1 MLEIAIL
8 AIVIALIFDFVNGFN
23 DSANSVATVIGTRVL
38 RPLQAVA
45 LSAAANFAGPFIF
58 GVAVATTIA
67 KGIVSPDEIT
77 VYMIIGGLAGAIA
90 WSSLCT
96 YFGLPISNSHS
107 LIGGIMGAGIAGLGF
122 EQLVFGGLTKVFAGI
137 IIAPIGGMIFGI
149 ALAGAIIVFLANRR
163 PAIVNR
169 TFGRL
174 QIISS
179 AWFALTHGANDGQK
193 TMGIIVLIL
202 FSADLI
208 SEIHMPL
215 WVIFAA
221 ASAMGLGTFFGGYK
235 VIKTLGVRVTRL
247 RPYQGFA
254 AETGGGLMLAVFA
267 IFGIPA
273 STTHAITGTIMGA
286 GAARRKT
293 CSSLESQQ
301 ADHIFLGNYHTRS
314 RWTWN
319 CIYLRNP
326 FVCIA
331 IHKEVSSS
339 TKNISIH

>member
-1 MLEIAIL
+1 MIEIAIA
-8 AIVIALIFDFVNGFN
+8 AIIVARIFECVNGFN

-38 RPLQAVA
+38 KPLHAVA
-45 LSAAANFAGPFIF
+45 LSAAANFVGPFVF

-107 LIGGIMGAGIAGLGF
+107 LIGGIMGAGIIGLGF
-122 EQLVFGGLTKVFAGI
+122 EQLVYGGLTKVFTGI
-137 IIAPIGGMIFGI
+137 IIAPIGGIIFGMVLVGIII
-149 ALAGAIIVFLANRR
+149 AVFAKRK
-163 PAIVNR
+163 PAVVNR

-174 QIISS
+174 SIISS
-179 AWFALTHGANDGQK
+179 AWLALTHGANDGQK

-235 VIKTLGVRVTRL
+235 VIKTLGLKITRL
-247 RPYQGFA
+247 KPYQGFA
-254 AETGGGLMLAVFA
+254 AQTGGGVMLAIFA
-267 IFGIPA
+267 LLGIPA
-273 STTHAITGTIMGA
+273 STTHAITGSVMGA
-286 GAARRKT
+286 GAARRIRAVRWRV
-293 CSSLESQQ
+293 SRQI
-301 ADHIFLGNYHTRS
+301 IFSWIITIPGAAGLAIAFTYIIH
-314 RWTWN
+314 
-319 CIYLRNP
+319 L
-326 FVCIA
+326 FV
-331 IHKEVSSS
+331 
-339 TKNISIH
+339 

>member
-1 MLEIAIL
+1 MIEIAIA
-8 AIVIALIFDFVNGFN
+8 AIIIALIFDFVNGFN

-38 RPLQAVA
+38 KPLHAVA
-45 LSAAANFAGPFIF
+45 LSAAANFVGPFVF

-107 LIGGIMGAGIAGLGF
+107 LIGGIMGAGIIGLGF
-122 EQLVFGGLTKVFAGI
+122 EQLVYGGLTKVFAGI
-137 IIAPIGGMIFGI
+137 IIAPIGGIIFGMVLVGIII
-149 ALAGAIIVFLANRR
+149 AVFAKRK
-163 PAIVNR
+163 PAVVNR

-174 QIISS
+174 SIISS
-179 AWFALTHGANDGQK
+179 AWLALTHGANDGQK

-235 VIKTLGVRVTRL
+235 VIKTLGLKITRL
-247 RPYQGFA
+247 KPYQGFA
-254 AETGGGLMLAVFA
+254 AQTGGGVMLAIFA
-267 IFGIPA
+267 LLGIPA
-273 STTHAITGTIMGA
+273 STTHAITGSVMGA
-286 GAARRKT
+286 GAARRIRAVRWKV
-293 CSSLESQQ
+293 SRQI
-301 ADHIFLGNYHTRS
+301 IFSWVITIPGAAGLAIAFTYIIH
-314 RWTWN
+314 
-319 CIYLRNP
+319 L
-326 FVCIA
+326 FV
-331 IHKEVSSS
+331 
-339 TKNISIH
+339 

>member
-1 MLEIAIL
+1 MYEL
-8 AIVIALIFDFVNGFN
+8 AIGAIIVALIFDFVNGFN

-38 RPLQAVA
+38 KPLHAVA
-45 LSAAANFAGPFIF
+45 LSAAANFIGPFVF

-107 LIGGIMGAGIAGLGF
+107 LIGGIMGAGIIGLGF
-122 EQLVFGGLTKVFAGI
+122 EQLVYGGLTKVFAGI
-137 IIAPIGGMIFGI
+137 IIAPIGGVAFGM
-149 ALAGAIIVFLANRR
+149 ALAGIIIVIFAKRR
-163 PAIVNR
+163 PAVVNR

-174 QIISS
+174 SIISS
-179 AWFALTHGANDGQK
+179 AWLALTHGANDGQK

-235 VIKTLGVRVTRL
+235 VIKTLGLKITRL
-247 RPYQGFA
+247 KPYQGFA
-254 AETGGGLMLAVFA
+254 AQTGGGVMLAIFA
-267 IFGIPA
+267 LLGIPA
-273 STTHAITGTIMGA
+273 STTHAITGSVMGA
-286 GAARRKT
+286 GAARRIRAVRWKV
-293 CSSLESQQ
+293 SRQI
-301 ADHIFLGNYHTRS
+301 IFSWVITIPGAAGLAIAFTYIIH
-314 RWTWN
+314 
-319 CIYLRNP
+319 L
-326 FVCIA
+326 FV
-331 IHKEVSSS
+331 
-339 TKNISIH
+339 

>member
-1 MLEIAIL
+1 MIEIAII
-8 AIVIALIFDFVNGFN
+8 AIIVALIFDFVNGFN

-38 RPLQAVA
+38 RPIHAVA

-107 LIGGIMGAGIAGLGF
+107 LIGGIMGAGIIGLGF
-122 EQLVFGGLTKVFAGI
+122 EQLVYGGLAKVFTGI
-137 IIAPIGGMIFGI
+137 IIAPIGGVIFGMV
-149 ALAGAIIVFLANRR
+149 LVGIIITVFAKRK
-163 PAIVNR
+163 PAVVNR

-174 QIISS
+174 SIISS
-179 AWFALTHGANDGQK
+179 AWLALTHGANDGQK

-202 FSADLI
+202 FSADL
-208 SEIHMPL
+208 SAEIHMPL

-235 VIKTLGVRVTRL
+235 VIKTLGLRITRL
-247 RPYQGFA
+247 KPYQGFA
-254 AETGGGLMLAVFA
+254 AETGGGIMLAAFA
-267 IFGIPA
+267 ILGIPA

-286 GAARRKT
+286 GAARRVRAVRWRV
-293 CSSLESQQ
+293 SRQI
-301 ADHIFLGNYHTRS
+301 IFSWVITIPGAAGLAIAFTYIIH
-314 RWTWN
+314 
-319 CIYLRNP
+319 L
-326 FVCIA
+326 FV
-331 IHKEVSSS
+331 
-339 TKNISIH
+339 

>member
-1 MLEIAIL
+1 MIEIAIA
-8 AIVIALIFDFVNGFN
+8 AIIIALIFDFVNGFN

-38 RPLQAVA
+38 KPLHAVA
-45 LSAAANFAGPFIF
+45 LSAAANFVGPFVF

-107 LIGGIMGAGIAGLGF
+107 LIGGIMGAGIIGLGF
-122 EQLVFGGLTKVFAGI
+122 EQLVYGGLTKVFAGI
-137 IIAPIGGMIFGI
+137 IIAPIGGVIFGMV
-149 ALAGAIIVFLANRR
+149 LVGIIITVFAKRR
-163 PAIVNR
+163 PAVVNR

-235 VIKTLGVRVTRL
+235 VIKTLGLRITRL
-247 RPYQGFA
+247 KPYQGFA
-254 AETGGGLMLAVFA
+254 AETGGGIMLAAFA
-267 IFGIPA
+267 ILGIPA

-286 GAARRKT
+286 GAARRVRAVRWRV
-293 CSSLESQQ
+293 SRQI
-301 ADHIFLGNYHTRS
+301 IFSWVITIPGAAGLAIAFTYIIH
-314 RWTWN
+314 
-319 CIYLRNP
+319 L
-326 FVCIA
+326 FV
-331 IHKEVSSS
+331 
-339 TKNISIH
+339 

>member
-1 MLEIAIL
+1 MLEIAIA
-8 AIVIALIFDFVNGFN
+8 AIIIALIFDFVNGFN

-38 RPLQAVA
+38 KPLHAVA
-45 LSAAANFAGPFIF
+45 LSAAANFIGPFVF

-107 LIGGIMGAGIAGLGF
+107 LIGGIMGAGIIGLGF
-122 EQLVFGGLTKVFAGI
+122 EQLVYGGLTKVFAGI
-137 IIAPIGGMIFGI
+137 IIAPIGGIIFGMVLVGIII
-149 ALAGAIIVFLANRR
+149 AVFAKRK
-163 PAIVNR
+163 PAVVNR

-174 QIISS
+174 SIISS
-179 AWFALTHGANDGQK
+179 AWLALTHGANDGQK

-215 WVIFAA
+215 WVILAA

-235 VIKTLGVRVTRL
+235 VIKTLGLKITRL
-247 RPYQGFA
+247 KPYQGFA
-254 AETGGGLMLAVFA
+254 AQTGGGVMLAIFA
-267 IFGIPA
+267 ILGIPA
-273 STTHAITGTIMGA
+273 STTHAITGSVMGA
-286 GAARRKT
+286 GAARRIRAVRWKV
-293 CSSLESQQ
+293 SRQI
-301 ADHIFLGNYHTRS
+301 IFSWVITIPGAAGLAIAFTYIIH
-314 RWTWN
+314 
-319 CIYLRNP
+319 L
-326 FVCIA
+326 FV
-331 IHKEVSSS
+331 
-339 TKNISIH
+339 

>member
-1 MLEIAIL
+1 MIEIAIG
-8 AIVIALIFDFVNGFN
+8 AIIVALIFDFVNGFN

-38 RPLQAVA
+38 RPLHAVA
-45 LSAAANFAGPFIF
+45 LSAAANFAGPFVF

-107 LIGGIMGAGIAGLGF
+107 LIGGIMGAGIIGLGF
-122 EQLVFGGLTKVFAGI
+122 EQLVYGGLTKVFAGI
-137 IIAPIGGMIFGI
+137 IIAPIGGIIFGM
-149 ALAGAIIVFLANRR
+149 ALVGIIITVFAKRR
-163 PAIVNR
+163 PAVVNR

-235 VIKTLGVRVTRL
+235 VIKTLGLRITRL
-247 RPYQGFA
+247 KPYQGFA
-254 AETGGGLMLAVFA
+254 AETGGGIMLAVFA
-267 IFGIPA
+267 ILGIPA

-286 GAARRKT
+286 GAARRIRAVRWKV
-293 CSSLESQQ
+293 SRQI
-301 ADHIFLGNYHTRS
+301 IFSWIITIPGAAGLAIAFTYIIH
-314 RWTWN
+314 
-319 CIYLRNP
+319 L
-326 FVCIA
+326 FV
-331 IHKEVSSS
+331 
-339 TKNISIH
+339 

>member
-1 MLEIAIL
+1 MIEIAIG
-8 AIVIALIFDFVNGFN
+8 AIIIALIFDFVNGFN
-23 DSANSVATVIGTRVL
+23 DSANSVATVIGTRVM
-38 RPLQAVA
+38 RPLHAVA
-45 LSAAANFAGPFIF
+45 LSAAANFVGPFVF

-107 LIGGIMGAGIAGLGF
+107 LIGGIMGAGIIGLGF
-122 EQLVFGGLTKVFAGI
+122 EQLVYGGLIKVFAGI
-137 IIAPIGGMIFGI
+137 IIAPIGG
-149 ALAGAIIVFLANRR
+149 IVFGMVIVGIIIAVFAKRR
-163 PAIVNR
+163 PAVVNR

-174 QIISS
+174 SIISS
-179 AWFALTHGANDGQK
+179 AWLALTHGANDGQK

-235 VIKTLGVRVTRL
+235 VIKTLGLKITRL
-247 RPYQGFA
+247 KPYQGFA
-254 AETGGGLMLAVFA
+254 AQTGGGLMLAIFA
-267 IFGIPA
+267 ILGIPA
-273 STTHAITGTIMGA
+273 STTHAITGSVMGA
-286 GAARRKT
+286 GAARRIRAVRWKV
-293 CSSLESQQ
+293 SRQI
-301 ADHIFLGNYHTRS
+301 IFSWVITIPGAAGLAIAFTYIIH
-314 RWTWN
+314 
-319 CIYLRNP
+319 L
-326 FVCIA
+326 FV
-331 IHKEVSSS
+331 
-339 TKNISIH
+339 

>member
-1 MLEIAIL
+1 MIEIAIA
-8 AIVIALIFDFVNGFN
+8 AIIVALIFDFVNGFN

-38 RPLQAVA
+38 KPLHAVA
-45 LSAAANFAGPFIF
+45 LSAAANFVGPFVF

-107 LIGGIMGAGIAGLGF
+107 LIGGIMGAGIIGLGF
-122 EQLVFGGLTKVFAGI
+122 EQLVYGGLTKVFAGI
-137 IIAPIGGMIFGI
+137 IIAPIGGIIFGMVLVGIII
-149 ALAGAIIVFLANRR
+149 AVFAKRR
-163 PAIVNR
+163 PAVVNR

-174 QIISS
+174 SIISS
-179 AWFALTHGANDGQK
+179 AWLALTHGANDGQK

-254 AETGGGLMLAVFA
+254 AETGGGMMLAIFA

-286 GAARRKT
+286 GAARRKRAVRWKV
-293 CSSLESQQ
+293 SRQI
-301 ADHIFLGNYHTRS
+301 IFSWVITIPGAAGLGIGFTYIIH
-314 RWTWN
+314 
-319 CIYLRNP
+319 L
-326 FVCIA
+326 FV
-331 IHKEVSSS
+331 
-339 TKNISIH
+339 

>member
-1 MLEIAIL
+1 MYELAVVAI
-8 AIVIALIFDFVNGFN
+8 IIALIFDFVNGFN

-38 RPLQAVA
+38 RPLHAVTI
-45 LSAAANFAGPFIF
+45 SAVANFAGPFIF

-67 KGIVSPDEIT
+67 KGIVSPDQIT
-77 VYMIIGGLAGAIA
+77 VYMIMGGLVGAIV

-107 LIGGIMGAGIAGLGF
+107 LIGGIMGAGIIGLGF
-122 EQLVFGGLTKVFAGI
+122 EQLVYGGLTKVFAGI
-137 IIAPIGGMIFGI
+137 IIAPIGGIVFGM
-149 ALAGAIIVFLANRR
+149 ALAGIIIAVLAKRR
-163 PAIVNR
+163 PAVVNR

-202 FSADLI
+202 FSAGMI

-221 ASAMGLGTFFGGYK
+221 AGAMGLGTFFGGYK
-235 VIKTLGVRVTRL
+235 VIKTLGLKVTRL
-247 RPYQGFA
+247 KPYQGFA
-254 AETGGGLMLAVFA
+254 AETGGGMMLAVFA
-267 IFGIPA
+267 ILGIPA

-286 GAARRKT
+286 GAARRKRAVRWKV
-293 CSSLESQQ
+293 SRQI
-301 ADHIFLGNYHTRS
+301 IFSWVITIPGAAGLAIAFTYIIH
-314 RWTWN
+314 
-319 CIYLRNP
+319 L
-326 FVCIA
+326 FV
-331 IHKEVSSS
+331 
-339 TKNISIH
+339 

>member
-1 MLEIAIL
+1 MIEVAIG
-8 AIVIALIFDFVNGFN
+8 AIIIALIFDFVNGFN

-38 RPLQAVA
+38 KPLHAVA
-45 LSAAANFAGPFIF
+45 LSAAANFIGPFIF

-77 VYMIIGGLAGAIA
+77 VYMIIGGLAGAIS

-122 EQLVFGGLTKVFAGI
+122 EQLVYGGLTKVFAGI
-137 IIAPIGGMIFGI
+137 IIAPIGGMIFGMVLVGIVI
-149 ALAGAIIVFLANRR
+149 AVFAKYR
-163 PAIVNR
+163 PAVVNR

-174 QIISS
+174 SIISS
-179 AWFALTHGANDGQK
+179 AWLALTHGANDGQK

-215 WVIFAA
+215 WVILAA

-235 VIKTLGVRVTRL
+235 VIKTLGFKITRL
-247 RPYQGFA
+247 KPYQGFA
-254 AETGGGLMLAVFA
+254 AQTGGGLMLAIFA
-267 IFGIPA
+267 ILGIPA
-273 STTHAITGTIMGA
+273 STTHAITGSVMGA
-286 GAARRKT
+286 GAARRKRAVRWKV
-293 CSSLESQQ
+293 SRQI
-301 ADHIFLGNYHTRS
+301 IFSWIITIPGAAGLGIAFTYIIH
-314 RWTWN
+314 
-319 CIYLRNP
+319 L
-326 FVCIA
+326 FV
-331 IHKEVSSS
+331 
-339 TKNISIH
+339 

>member
-149 ALAGAIIVFLANRR
+149 ALAGAIIVFLAKRK

-215 WVIFAA
+215 WVFFAA

-235 VIKTLGVRVTRL
+235 VIKTLGVKVTRL

-254 AETGGGLMLAVFA
+254 AETGGGMMLAIFA

-286 GAARRKT
+286 GAARRKRAVRWKV
-293 CSSLESQQ
+293 SRQI
-301 ADHIFLGNYHTRS
+301 IFSWVITIPGAAGLGIGFTYIIH
-314 RWTWN
+314 
-319 CIYLRNP
+319 L
-326 FVCIA
+326 FV
-331 IHKEVSSS
+331 
-339 TKNISIH
+339 

>member
-1 MLEIAIL
+1 MIEIAIG
-8 AIVIALIFDFVNGFN
+8 AIIVALIFDFVNGFN

-38 RPLQAVA
+38 KPIHAVA
-45 LSAAANFAGPFIF
+45 LSAAANFVGPFVF

-107 LIGGIMGAGIAGLGF
+107 LIGGIMGAGIIGLGF
-122 EQLVFGGLTKVFAGI
+122 EQLVYGGLTKVFAGI
-137 IIAPIGGMIFGI
+137 IIAPIGGIIFGMVLVGIII
-149 ALAGAIIVFLANRR
+149 AVFAKRK
-163 PAIVNR
+163 PAVVNR

-174 QIISS
+174 SIISS
-179 AWFALTHGANDGQK
+179 AWLALTHGANDGQK

-235 VIKTLGVRVTRL
+235 VIKTLGLRVTRL
-247 RPYQGFA
+247 KPYQGFA
-254 AETGGGLMLAVFA
+254 AETGGGIMLAVFA
-267 IFGIPA
+267 ILGIPA

-286 GAARRKT
+286 GAARRIRAVRWKV
-293 CSSLESQQ
+293 SRQI
-301 ADHIFLGNYHTRS
+301 IFSWVITIPGAAGLAIAFTYIIH
-314 RWTWN
+314 
-319 CIYLRNP
+319 L
-326 FVCIA
+326 FV
-331 IHKEVSSS
+331 
-339 TKNISIH
+339 

>member
-1 MLEIAIL
+1 MIEIAIV
-8 AIVIALIFDFVNGFN
+8 AIIIALIFDFVNGFN

-38 RPLQAVA
+38 KPLHAVA
-45 LSAAANFAGPFIF
+45 LSAAANFVGPFVF

-77 VYMIIGGLAGAIA
+77 VYMIIGGLSGAIA

-107 LIGGIMGAGIAGLGF
+107 LIGGIMGAGIIGLGF
-122 EQLVFGGLTKVFAGI
+122 EQLVYGGLTKVFAGI
-137 IIAPIGGMIFGI
+137 IIAPIGGIIFGMALVGIII
-149 ALAGAIIVFLANRR
+149 AIFAKRR
-163 PAIVNR
+163 PAVVNR

-174 QIISS
+174 SIISS
-179 AWFALTHGANDGQK
+179 AWLALTHGANDGQK

-235 VIKTLGVRVTRL
+235 VIKTLGLKITRL
-247 RPYQGFA
+247 KPYQGFA
-254 AETGGGLMLAVFA
+254 AQTGGGVMLAIFA
-267 IFGIPA
+267 ILGIPA
-273 STTHAITGTIMGA
+273 STTHAITGSVMGA
-286 GAARRKT
+286 GAARRIRAVRWKV
-293 CSSLESQQ
+293 SRQI
-301 ADHIFLGNYHTRS
+301 IFSWVITIPGAAGLAIAFTYIIH
-314 RWTWN
+314 
-319 CIYLRNP
+319 L
-326 FVCIA
+326 FV
-331 IHKEVSSS
+331 
-339 TKNISIH
+339 

>member
-1 MLEIAIL
+1 MYEL
-8 AIVIALIFDFVNGFN
+8 AIAAIIVALIFDFVNGFN

-38 RPLQAVA
+38 RPIHAVA
-45 LSAAANFAGPFIF
+45 LSAAANFIGPFVF

-107 LIGGIMGAGIAGLGF
+107 LIGGIMGAAIIGLGF
-122 EQLVFGGLTKVFAGI
+122 ETLVYGGLTKVFAGI
-137 IIAPIGGMIFGI
+137 IIAPIGG
-149 ALAGAIIVFLANRR
+149 IVFGMALVGIIIAVFAKRR
-163 PAIVNR
+163 PAVVNR

-174 QIISS
+174 SIISS
-179 AWFALTHGANDGQK
+179 AWLALTHGANDGQK

-215 WVIFAA
+215 WVILAA

-235 VIKTLGVRVTRL
+235 VIKTLGLKITRL
-247 RPYQGFA
+247 KPYQGFA
-254 AETGGGLMLAVFA
+254 AQTGGGMMLAIFA
-267 IFGIPA
+267 VLGIPA
-273 STTHAITGTIMGA
+273 STTHAITGSVMGA
-286 GAARRKT
+286 GAARRIRAVRWKV
-293 CSSLESQQ
+293 SRQI
-301 ADHIFLGNYHTRS
+301 IFSWVITIPGAAGLAIAFTYIIH
-314 RWTWN
+314 
-319 CIYLRNP
+319 L
-326 FVCIA
+326 FV
-331 IHKEVSSS
+331 
-339 TKNISIH
+339 

>member
-1 MLEIAIL
+1 MYEL
-8 AIVIALIFDFVNGFN
+8 AIAAIIVALIFDFVNGFN

-38 RPLQAVA
+38 KPLHAVA
-45 LSAAANFAGPFIF
+45 LSAAANFIGPFVF

-107 LIGGIMGAGIAGLGF
+107 LIGGIMGAGIIGLGF
-122 EQLVFGGLTKVFAGI
+122 EQLVYGGLTKVFAGI
-137 IIAPIGGMIFGI
+137 IIAPIGGIVFGM
-149 ALAGAIIVFLANRR
+149 ALAGIIIAVLAKRR
-163 PAIVNR
+163 PAVVNR

-202 FSADLI
+202 FSAGII

-235 VIKTLGVRVTRL
+235 VIKTLGLKITRL
-247 RPYQGFA
+247 KPYQGFA
-254 AETGGGLMLAVFA
+254 AQTGGGLMLAIFA
-267 IFGIPA
+267 VLGIPA
-273 STTHAITGTIMGA
+273 STTHAITGSVMGA
-286 GAARRKT
+286 GAARRIRAVRWKV
-293 CSSLESQQ
+293 SRQI
-301 ADHIFLGNYHTRS
+301 IFSWVITIPGAAGLAIAFTYIIH
-314 RWTWN
+314 
-319 CIYLRNP
+319 L
-326 FVCIA
+326 FV
-331 IHKEVSSS
+331 
-339 TKNISIH
+339 

>member
-1 MLEIAIL
+1 MIEIAIA
-8 AIVIALIFDFVNGFN
+8 AIIVALIFDFVNGFN

-38 RPLQAVA
+38 KPLHAVA
-45 LSAAANFAGPFIF
+45 LSAAANFVGPFVF

-107 LIGGIMGAGIAGLGF
+107 LIGGIMGAGIIGLGF
-122 EQLVFGGLTKVFAGI
+122 EQLVYGGLTKVFTGI
-137 IIAPIGGMIFGI
+137 IIAPIGGIIFGMVLVGIII
-149 ALAGAIIVFLANRR
+149 AVFAKRR
-163 PAIVNR
+163 PAVVNR

-174 QIISS
+174 SIISS
-179 AWFALTHGANDGQK
+179 TWLALTHGANDGQK

-215 WVIFAA
+215 WVILAA

-235 VIKTLGVRVTRL
+235 VIKTLGLKITRL
-247 RPYQGFA
+247 KPYQGFA
-254 AETGGGLMLAVFA
+254 AQTGGGVMLAIFA
-267 IFGIPA
+267 LLGIPA
-273 STTHAITGTIMGA
+273 STTHAITGSVMGA
-286 GAARRKT
+286 GAARRIRAVRWRV
-293 CSSLESQQ
+293 SRQI
-301 ADHIFLGNYHTRS
+301 IFSWVITIPGAAGLAIAFTYIIH
-314 RWTWN
+314 
-319 CIYLRNP
+319 L
-326 FVCIA
+326 FV
-331 IHKEVSSS
+331 
-339 TKNISIH
+339 

>member
-1 MLEIAIL
+1 MIEIAIA
-8 AIVIALIFDFVNGFN
+8 AIIVALIFDFVNGFN

-38 RPLQAVA
+38 KPLHAVA
-45 LSAAANFAGPFIF
+45 LSAAANFVGPFIF

-107 LIGGIMGAGIAGLGF
+107 LIGGIMGAGIIGLGF
-122 EQLVFGGLTKVFAGI
+122 EQLVYGGLTKVFAGI
-137 IIAPIGGMIFGI
+137 IIAPIGGIIFGMVLVGIII
-149 ALAGAIIVFLANRR
+149 AVFAKRK
-163 PAIVNR
+163 PAVVNR

-174 QIISS
+174 SIISS
-179 AWFALTHGANDGQK
+179 VWLALTHGANDGQK

-235 VIKTLGVRVTRL
+235 VIKTLGLKITRL
-247 RPYQGFA
+247 KPYQGFA
-254 AETGGGLMLAVFA
+254 AQTGGGVMLAIFA
-267 IFGIPA
+267 ILGIPA
-273 STTHAITGTIMGA
+273 STTHAITGSVMGA
-286 GAARRKT
+286 GAARRIRAVRWRV
-293 CSSLESQQ
+293 SRQI
-301 ADHIFLGNYHTRS
+301 IFSWVITIPGAAGLAIAFTYIIH
-314 RWTWN
+314 
-319 CIYLRNP
+319 L
-326 FVCIA
+326 FV
-331 IHKEVSSS
+331 
-339 TKNISIH
+339 

>member
-1 MLEIAIL
+1 MIEIAIG
-8 AIVIALIFDFVNGFN
+8 AIIVALIFDFVNGFN

-38 RPLQAVA
+38 RPLHAVA
-45 LSAAANFAGPFIF
+45 LSATANFVGPFVF

-107 LIGGIMGAGIAGLGF
+107 LIGGIMGAGIIGLGF
-122 EQLVFGGLTKVFAGI
+122 EQLVYGGLTKVFAGI

-149 ALAGAIIVFLANRR
+149 ALAGAIIVFLAKRK

-202 FSADLI
+202 FSANLI
-208 SEIHMPL
+208 DEIHMPL

-221 ASAMGLGTFFGGYK
+221 AGAMGLGTFFGGYK
-235 VIKTLGVRVTRL
+235 VIKTLGVKVTRL
-247 RPYQGFA
+247 KPYQGFA

-267 IFGIPA
+267 ILGIPA

-286 GAARRKT
+286 GAARRIRAVRWKV
-293 CSSLESQQ
+293 SRQI
-301 ADHIFLGNYHTRS
+301 IFSWVITIPGAAGLAIAFTYIIH
-314 RWTWN
+314 
-319 CIYLRNP
+319 L
-326 FVCIA
+326 FV
-331 IHKEVSSS
+331 
-339 TKNISIH
+339 

>member
-1 MLEIAIL
+1 MIEIAIA
-8 AIVIALIFDFVNGFN
+8 AIIVALIFDFVNGFN

-38 RPLQAVA
+38 KPLHAVA
-45 LSAAANFAGPFIF
+45 LSAAANFVGPFVF

-107 LIGGIMGAGIAGLGF
+107 LIGGIMGAGIIGLGF
-122 EQLVFGGLTKVFAGI
+122 EQLVYGGLTKVFAGI
-137 IIAPIGGMIFGI
+137 IIAPIGG
-149 ALAGAIIVFLANRR
+149 IVFGMVLVGIIIAVFAKRR
-163 PAIVNR
+163 PAVVNR

-174 QIISS
+174 SIISS
-179 AWFALTHGANDGQK
+179 AWLALTHGANDGQK

-235 VIKTLGVRVTRL
+235 VIKTLGLRVTRL
-247 RPYQGFA
+247 KPYQGFA
-254 AETGGGLMLAVFA
+254 AETGGGIMLAVFA
-267 IFGIPA
+267 ILGIPA
-273 STTHAITGTIMGA
+273 STTHAITGSVMGA
-286 GAARRKT
+286 GAARRIRAVRWRV
-293 CSSLESQQ
+293 SRQI
-301 ADHIFLGNYHTRS
+301 IFSWVITIPGAAGLAIAFTYIIH
-314 RWTWN
+314 
-319 CIYLRNP
+319 L
-326 FVCIA
+326 FV
-331 IHKEVSSS
+331 
-339 TKNISIH
+339 

>member
-1 MLEIAIL
+1 MIEVAIA
-8 AIVIALIFDFVNGFN
+8 AIIVALIFDFVNGFN

-38 RPLQAVA
+38 KPLHAVA
-45 LSAAANFAGPFIF
+45 LSAAANFIGPFVF

-107 LIGGIMGAGIAGLGF
+107 LIGGIMGAGIIGLGF
-122 EQLVFGGLTKVFAGI
+122 EQLVYGGLTKVFAGI
-137 IIAPIGGMIFGI
+137 IIAPIGGMIFGMALVGIII
-149 ALAGAIIVFLANRR
+149 AVFAKRR
-163 PAIVNR
+163 PAVVNR

-174 QIISS
+174 SIISS
-179 AWFALTHGANDGQK
+179 AWLALTHGANDGQK

-215 WVIFAA
+215 WVILAA

-235 VIKTLGVRVTRL
+235 VIKTLGFKITRL
-247 RPYQGFA
+247 KPYQGFA
-254 AETGGGLMLAVFA
+254 AQTGGGLMLAIFA
-267 IFGIPA
+267 ILGIPA
-273 STTHAITGTIMGA
+273 STTHAITGSVMGA
-286 GAARRKT
+286 GAARRKRAVRWKV
-293 CSSLESQQ
+293 SRQI
-301 ADHIFLGNYHTRS
+301 IFSWIITIPGAAGLAIAFTYIIH
-314 RWTWN
+314 
-319 CIYLRNP
+319 L
-326 FVCIA
+326 FV
-331 IHKEVSSS
+331 
-339 TKNISIH
+339 

>member
-1 MLEIAIL
+1 MIEIAIA
-8 AIVIALIFDFVNGFN
+8 AIIVALIFDFVNGFN

-38 RPLQAVA
+38 RPIHAVA

-107 LIGGIMGAGIAGLGF
+107 LIGGIMGAGIIGLGF

-137 IIAPIGGMIFGI
+137 IIAPIGGVIFGMV
-149 ALAGAIIVFLANRR
+149 LVGIIITVFAKRK
-163 PAIVNR
+163 PAVVNR

-235 VIKTLGVRVTRL
+235 VIKTLGLRITRL
-247 RPYQGFA
+247 KPYQGFA
-254 AETGGGLMLAVFA
+254 AETGGGIMLAVFA
-267 IFGIPA
+267 ILGIPA

-286 GAARRKT
+286 GAARRVRAVRWKV
-293 CSSLESQQ
+293 SRQI
-301 ADHIFLGNYHTRS
+301 IFSWVITIPGAAGLAIAFTYIIH
-314 RWTWN
+314 
-319 CIYLRNP
+319 L
-326 FVCIA
+326 FV
-331 IHKEVSSS
+331 
-339 TKNISIH
+339 

>member
-1 MLEIAIL
+1 MYEL
-8 AIVIALIFDFVNGFN
+8 AIAAIIVALIFDFVNGFN
-23 DSANSVATVIGTRVL
+23 DSANSVATVIGTRVMK
-38 RPLQAVA
+38 PLHAVA
-45 LSAAANFAGPFIF
+45 LSAAANFVGPFVF

-107 LIGGIMGAGIAGLGF
+107 LIGGIMGAGIIGLGF
-122 EQLVFGGLTKVFAGI
+122 ETLVYGGLTKVFAGI
-137 IIAPIGGMIFGI
+137 IIAPIGGIVFGM
-149 ALAGAIIVFLANRR
+149 ALAGIIIAIFAKRK
-163 PAIVNR
+163 PAVVNR

-174 QIISS
+174 SIISS
-179 AWFALTHGANDGQK
+179 AWLALTHGANDGQK

-202 FSADLI
+202 FSAGII

-235 VIKTLGVRVTRL
+235 VIKTLGLKITRL
-247 RPYQGFA
+247 KPYQGFA
-254 AETGGGLMLAVFA
+254 AETGGGMMLAIFA
-267 IFGIPA
+267 VLGIPA

-286 GAARRKT
+286 GAARRKRAVRWKV
-293 CSSLESQQ
+293 SRQI
-301 ADHIFLGNYHTRS
+301 IFSWVITIPGAAGLAIAFTYIIH
-314 RWTWN
+314 
-319 CIYLRNP
+319 L
-326 FVCIA
+326 FV
-331 IHKEVSSS
+331 
-339 TKNISIH
+339 

>member
-1 MLEIAIL
+1 MLEIAIA
-8 AIVIALIFDFVNGFN
+8 AIIIALIFDFVNGFN

-38 RPLQAVA
+38 RPLHAVA
-45 LSAAANFAGPFIF
+45 LSATANFVGPFIF

-107 LIGGIMGAGIAGLGF
+107 LIGGIMGAGIIGLGF
-122 EQLVFGGLTKVFAGI
+122 EQLVYGGLTKVFAGI
-137 IIAPIGGMIFGI
+137 IIAPIGGIVFGM
-149 ALAGAIIVFLANRR
+149 ALAGAIIVFLAKRR
-163 PAIVNR
+163 PAVVNR

-202 FSADLI
+202 FSANLI
-208 SEIHMPL
+208 DEIHMPL

-221 ASAMGLGTFFGGYK
+221 AGAMGLGTFFGGYK
-235 VIKTLGVRVTRL
+235 VIKTLGVKVTRL
-247 RPYQGFA
+247 KPYQGFA

-267 IFGIPA
+267 ILGIPA

-286 GAARRKT
+286 GAARRIRAVRWKV
-293 CSSLESQQ
+293 SRQI
-301 ADHIFLGNYHTRS
+301 IFSWVITIPGAAGLAIAFTYIIH
-314 RWTWN
+314 
-319 CIYLRNP
+319 L
-326 FVCIA
+326 FV
-331 IHKEVSSS
+331 
-339 TKNISIH
+339 